1 MAKLEIILRFFV
13 KFVAME
19 KFIVSARK
27 YRPATFGTLI
37 GQDSIAQTLKN
48 SIKRGQLAHA
58 YLFCGPRGV
67 GKTTTARIFAKI
79 INCMHPG
86 EDMEPCGECESCKSF
101 DEGRSYCIHEL
112 DAASNN
118 SVDDIRALTEK
129 VMIPPQIGK
138 YSVYIIDEVH
148 MLSTSAFNAFLK
160 TLEEPP
166 AHAIFILATTEKHK
180 IIPTILSRCQV
191 YDFNRISIPD
201 IVKNLRMIAGKEQ
214 VQIDDSSLHV
224 IAEKAD
230 GAMRD
235 ALTLFDQV
243 VAFCGNTVD
252 YPSVIKNLNVL
263 DYEYYFKL
271 IDDSLEGRFADSL
284 VLFDQVLNK
293 GFNALYFVGGLGN
306 HLRNL
311 LICKETASAK
321 LLEVSP
327 ELEVKYREQSQRC
340 PLRFLFRALAATE
353 KCETDYAKSNNQ
365 RLLVEFMLVRLSQL
379 MDQPAQPRAQAP
391 QPVQVPAPKPQP
403 AASQPAAPQPVF
415 PKPEPV
421 MPKPAEPE
429 KPAEPVKPAEPEKPA
444 EPVKPA
450 EPIEAASPVVQRMS
464 EEKPTGPSVA
474 QTTATAAEP
483 AEQPEPHTPKLFEDD
498 AEEAPKQEPERPA
511 EPEKPEEPVKA
522 DGFAEQRMSEE
533 KPQGP
538 SVAQAAQTPA
548 EPAPEPEKPAEQPK
562 SAFASGLSI
571 NGLINEQKEENIQ
584 PKRPLDF
591 MGPSTRKP
599 VTQQDVNDAW
609 GKMVKYYEIKNPRL
623 GRFIAALKEA
633 QPLLETDEK
642 EGTNTIVF
650 FVSNQNQ
657 KNWIEQQTAPQ
668 MAAFLRK
675 TLEHDSVRLEV
686 RKKSREDI
694 EKKMYMP
701 QDKDRYLTES
711 NPEFA
716 QLKKDLGAELK

>member
-353 KCETDYAKSNNQ
+353 KCETDYARSNNQ

-391 QPVQVPAPKPQP
+391 QPVQAPAPKP
-403 AASQPAAPQPVF
+403 QPAAPQPVF

-444 EPVKPA
+444 EPVKADGFAEQRMSEEKPQGPSVAQAAQAAAEPEKPQAAQAAAEPEKPA
-450 EPIEAASPVVQRMS
+450 EPIEAASPVVQRMSEEKPTGPSVAQTAQATAEPEKPTEPIEAASPVVQRMS

-511 EPEKPEEPVKA
+511 EPEKPEEPEKA

-538 SVAQAAQTPA
+538 SVAQAAQA
-548 EPAPEPEKPAEQPK
+548 AAEPEKPETSRAAEIGIRLRTVYQWPHQRAERRDY
-562 SAFASGLSI
+562 SA
-571 NGLINEQKEENIQ
+571 EEA
-584 PKRPLDF
+584 
-591 MGPSTRKP
+591 T
-599 VTQQDVNDAW
+599 
-609 GKMVKYYEIKNPRL
+609 
-623 GRFIAALKEA
+623 
-633 QPLLETDEK
+633 
-642 EGTNTIVF
+642 
-650 FVSNQNQ
+650 
-657 KNWIEQQTAPQ
+657 
-668 MAAFLRK
+668 
-675 TLEHDSVRLEV
+675 
-686 RKKSREDI
+686 
-694 EKKMYMP
+694 
-701 QDKDRYLTES
+701 
-711 NPEFA
+711 
-716 QLKKDLGAELK
+716 

>member
-1 MAKLEIILRFFV
+1 M
-13 KFVAME
+13 AME

-37 GQDSIAQTLKN
+37 GQDSIATTLKN

-79 INCMHPG
+79 INCMNPG

-191 YDFNRISIPD
+191 YDFNRISVPD
-201 IVKNLRMIAGKEQ
+201 IVKNLRMIASKED

-224 IAEKAD
+224 IAQKAD

-263 DYEYYFKL
+263 DYDYYFKL
-271 IDDSLEGRFADSL
+271 INNSLEGNFADSL
-284 VLFDQVLNK
+284 VLFDQVLTK

-311 LICKETASAK
+311 LVCKETASSK

-327 ELEVKYREQSQRC
+327 ELEVKYRQQSQRC
-340 PLRFLFRALAATE
+340 PLKFLFRALAATE
-353 KCETDYAKSNNQ
+353 KCETDYARSNNQ
-365 RLLVEFMLVRLSQL
+365 RLLVEFMLVRMSQL
-379 MDQPAQPRAQAP
+379 VDQPAQPKAQA
-391 QPVQVPAPKPQP
+391 QAAEPAPTQ
-403 AASQPAAPQPVF
+403 AASFAVP
-415 PKPEPV
+415 
-421 MPKPAEPE
+421 
-429 KPAEPVKPAEPEKPA
+429 
-444 EPVKPA
+444 
-450 EPIEAASPVVQRMS
+450 RMS
-464 EEKPTGPSVA
+464 EEKP
-474 QTTATAAEP
+474 E
-483 AEQPEPHTPKLFEDD
+483 
-498 AEEAPKQEPERPA
+498 
-511 EPEKPEEPVKA
+511 
-522 DGFAEQRMSEE
+522 
-533 KPQGP
+533 GP
-538 SVAQAAQTPA
+538 SVAQAAQTAAEKPAEPQQPVAEKPA
-548 EPAPEPEKPAEQPK
+548 EPAPAQAASFAVPRMSEQNPKDASVAQAAQTAAEKPAEAVAEQPAEPAPAP
-562 SAFASGLSI
+562 AFASGLSI
-571 NGLINEQKEENIQ
+571 NGLINEQKEETKPQ
-584 PKRPLDF
+584 KPLDF
-591 MGPSTRKP
+591 MGPSMGKP
-599 VTQQDVNDAW
+599 VTQQDVTAAW
-609 GKMVKYYEIKNPRL
+609 NKMVQHYEQKNPKL

-633 QPLLETDEK
+633 KPVLEQDAL
-642 EGTNTIVF
+642 TIDF
-650 FVSNQNQ
+650 FVSNINQ
-657 KNWIEQQTAPQ
+657 KTWIEQQTGPQ
-668 MAAFLRK
+668 MASFLRK
-675 TLEHDSVRLEV
+675 TLENESVRLAV
-686 RKKSREDI
+686 KIKSRDDVQ
-694 EKKMYMP
+694 KKMYMP

-716 QLKKDLGAELK
+716 QLKKDIGAELK

>member
-1 MAKLEIILRFFV
+1 
-13 KFVAME
+13 ME

-37 GQDSIAQTLKN
+37 GQDSIATTLKN

-79 INCMHPG
+79 INCMNPG
-86 EDMEPCGECESCKSF
+86 EDMEPCGQCESCKSF
-101 DEGRSYCIHEL
+101 EEGRSYCIHEL

-166 AHAIFILATTEKHK
+166 QHAIFILATTEKHK

-201 IVKNLRMIAGKEQ
+201 IVKNLRMIAGKEN
-214 VQIDDSSLHV
+214 VQIDDNSLHV

-243 VAFCGNTVD
+243 VAYCGNTVD

-271 IDDSLEGRFADSL
+271 IDNSLEGRFADSL
-284 VLFDQVLNK
+284 VLFDQVLAK

-327 ELEVKYREQSQRC
+327 QLEAKYKEQSQRC
-340 PLRFLFRALAATE
+340 PLMFLFKSLAITE
-353 KCETDYAKSNNQ
+353 KCETDYARSNNQ
-365 RLLVEFMLVRLSQL
+365 RLLVEFMLVRMSQL
-379 MDQPAQPRAQAP
+379 TAP
-391 QPVQVPAPKPQP
+391 QK
-403 AASQPAAPQPVF
+403 
-415 PKPEPV
+415 
-421 MPKPAEPE
+421 
-429 KPAEPVKPAEPEKPA
+429 
-444 EPVKPA
+444 
-450 EPIEAASPVVQRMS
+450 
-464 EEKPTGPSVA
+464 
-474 QTTATAAEP
+474 
-483 AEQPEPHTPKLFEDD
+483 
-498 AEEAPKQEPERPA
+498 
-511 EPEKPEEPVKA
+511 
-522 DGFAEQRMSEE
+522 
-533 KPQGP
+533 
-538 SVAQAAQTPA
+538 AAQTPA
-548 EPAPEPEKPAEQPK
+548 ESQKPAENQPK
-562 SAFASGLSI
+562 PAEPQKAESFAAPRIAKEEQEPTNEQNSALSVAQEAQTSAEPDKPAEPVAEPEPQKPAFAPGLSI
-571 NGLINEQKEENIQ
+571 SGLMNEKKEE
-584 PKRPLDF
+584 KEAEKKPLDF
-591 MGPSTRKP
+591 MGPSTQKP
-599 VTQQDVNDAW
+599 VTQEAADAAW
-609 GKMVKYYEIKNPRL
+609 TKMVAMYEQKNPKL
-623 GRFIAALKEA
+623 VRFIAMLKEA
-633 QPLLETDEK
+633 HPALDEETS
-642 EGTNTIVF
+642 TISF
-650 FVSNQNQ
+650 CVSNSSQ
-657 KNWIEQQTAPQ
+657 KTWIEQQTGNQ

-675 TLEHDSVRLEV
+675 ALENENVKLAV
-686 RKKSREDI
+686 KIKSREDI
-694 EKKMYMP
+694 ARKMYMP
-701 QDKDRYLTES
+701 QDKDRYLTET

>member
-1 MAKLEIILRFFV
+1 
-13 KFVAME
+13 ME

-37 GQDSIAQTLKN
+37 GQDSIATTLKN

-79 INCMHPG
+79 INCMNPG

-191 YDFNRISIPD
+191 YDFNRISVPD
-201 IVKNLRMIAGKEQ
+201 IVKNLRMIASKED

-224 IAEKAD
+224 IAQKAD

-263 DYEYYFKL
+263 DYDYYFKL
-271 IDDSLEGRFADSL
+271 INNSLEGNFADSL
-284 VLFDQVLNK
+284 VLFDQVLTK

-311 LICKETASAK
+311 LVCKETASSK

-327 ELEVKYREQSQRC
+327 ELEVKYRQQSQRC
-340 PLRFLFRALAATE
+340 PLKFLFRALAATE
-353 KCETDYAKSNNQ
+353 KCETDYARSNNQ
-365 RLLVEFMLVRLSQL
+365 RLLVEFMLVRMSQL
-379 MDQPAQPRAQAP
+379 VDQPAQPKAQA
-391 QPVQVPAPKPQP
+391 QAAEPAPAQ
-403 AASQPAAPQPVF
+403 AASFAVPRMSEQNPKDASVAQAAQT
-415 PKPEPV
+415 
-421 MPKPAEPE
+421 AAE
-429 KPAEPVKPAEPEKPA
+429 KPAEPQQPAAEKPA
-444 EPVKPA
+444 EPAPA
-450 EPIEAASPVVQRMS
+450 QAASFAVPRMS
-464 EEKPTGPSVA
+464 EEKPKDTSVA
-474 QTTATAAEP
+474 QAAQTAAE
-483 AEQPEPHTPKLFEDD
+483 K
-498 AEEAPKQEPERPA
+498 PA
-511 EPEKPEEPVKA
+511 EPAPTQAASFAVPRISEQKPKDASVAQAAQTAAEQSAEPA
-522 DGFAEQRMSEE
+522 PAQAASFAEPRMSEE
-533 KPQGP
+533 KPEGP
-538 SVAQAAQTPA
+538 SVAQAAQTAAEKPAEPQQPVAEKPA
-548 EPAPEPEKPAEQPK
+548 EPAPAP
-562 SAFASGLSI
+562 AFASGLSI
-571 NGLINEQKEENIQ
+571 NGLINEQKEETKPQ
-584 PKRPLDF
+584 KPLDF
-591 MGPSTRKP
+591 MGPSMGKP
-599 VTQQDVNDAW
+599 VTQQDVTAAW
-609 GKMVKYYEIKNPRL
+609 NKMVQHYEQKNPKL

-633 QPLLETDEK
+633 KPVLEQDAL
-642 EGTNTIVF
+642 TIDF
-650 FVSNQNQ
+650 FVSNINQ
-657 KNWIEQQTAPQ
+657 KTWIEQQTGPQ
-668 MAAFLRK
+668 MASFLRK
-675 TLEHDSVRLEV
+675 TLENESVRLAV
-686 RKKSREDI
+686 KIKSRDDVQ
-694 EKKMYMP
+694 KKMYMP

-716 QLKKDLGAELK
+716 QLKKDIGAELK